1 MLDPTEPHPI
11 SSAPTAE
18 AETPGY
24 DPRRATNRLTDPYDL
39 HRFPSENLHDR
50 LGRAV
55 CTANC
60 LPRKEFYEAWE
71 VARRVARRV
80 RGRPVYDLASGH
92 GLVASMLL
100 LLDAKAPGAVCVDR
114 RIPPSA
120 LKIQAALEAVWPALA
135 GRVKHEERLIQALAI
150 EPGALVVGV
159 HACGPLTDRVID
171 VALAARAAVALVPC
185 CHSHSKCDAAGL
197 DAWIDPDLAIDLA
210 RVARLR
216 AAGYTVHLS
225 HIPAGITP
233 ENRLIIAEPPA
244 P

>member
-1 MLDPTEPHPI
+1 MIEPPATPPTLA
-11 SSAPTAE
+11 STAPA
-18 AETPGY
+18 ADGDAGY
-24 DPRRATNRLTDPYDL
+24 DPRRSVNRLTHYDL
-39 HRFPSENLHDR
+39 SRFPSENLHDR

-55 CTANC
+55 CAAHC

-100 LLDAKAPGAVCVDR
+100 MLDAKAPRAVCVDR

-120 LKIQAALEAVWPALA
+120 HKVQSALVAVWPQLA
-135 GRVKHEERLIQALAI
+135 GRVTHEERLVQTLDI

-159 HACGPLTDRVID
+159 HACGALTDLVLD
-171 VALAARAAVALVPC
+171 VALAAGAAVALVPC
-185 CHSHSKCDAAGL
+185 CHSHAKCDAAGL
-197 DAWIDPDLAIDLA
+197 DAWIDPDLAIDLT

-233 ENRLIIAEPPA
+233 ENRLIIAEPPTS
-244 P
+244 